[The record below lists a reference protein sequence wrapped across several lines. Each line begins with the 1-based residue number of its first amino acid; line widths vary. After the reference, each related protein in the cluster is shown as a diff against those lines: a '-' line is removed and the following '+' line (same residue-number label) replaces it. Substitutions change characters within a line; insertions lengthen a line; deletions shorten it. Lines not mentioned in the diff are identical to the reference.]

1 MDEKLALVTGGA
13 HRLGRVFSRRL
24 AARGYALLLHYH
36 RSEAAA
42 EQLAAELRAEGAQV
56 WTQAADLRREAE
68 IDRLFQRVD
77 ALGRPLAVLVNSAA
91 EMKAADLRTL
101 EAAAWDET
109 LSLNLRAP
117 FLCAQRAAARM
128 SAGGLIVNVSD
139 VGAGKVWT
147 KYPAYVVS
155 KAGLETLTRLLARAL
170 APEIRVNA
178 IAPGLVFPSEDLP
191 PETWER
197 LVARLP
203 TRRTVPPEAI
213 AAALDYLLQADAV
226 TGQVLTVADGY
237 DLL

>member
-36 RSEAAA
+36 RSGAAA

-101 EAAAWDET
+101 EAASWDET

-191 PETWER
+191 PETWEQ